1 MTDNPF
7 IIKGI
12 ISKDLF
18 CDRVDELQLLK
29 RNVRAGIDTT
39 LVSPRRM
46 GKTGL
51 IFRFFEELA
60 DTGMETLYVDIYA
73 SRDINDLIKLLA
85 EAILLKFPEK
95 STIGRRFMDF
105 LKGLRPSLSFDP
117 LSGEPKVSIV
127 HQTDHQK
134 EHSLRSL
141 LEFIDRQGTT
151 ILVALDEFQQ
161 INEYPE
167 QNTEALL
174 RSYIQQLKNTRFI
187 FCGSKRSVMLDMF
200 SNTKR
205 PFYASTQFL
214 SLEAIEKDVYAAFI
228 KALFEKYKRNI
239 FPEAVDYILE
249 WSRRH
254 TFYTQRL
261 CNQIFSSGYK
271 KPGIDDVKE
280 ACLSLLKSN
289 EAVFFQYR
297 QLLTPAQWNFLIALA
312 KEGEVRHI
320 TAQDFLRKYS
330 IGTPANAKRI
340 NESLIEKEL
349 ILHTP
354 DMKGNTYRVY
364 DVFFSKWLEME
375 Y

>member
-7 IIKGI
+7 IIKGF

-39 LVSPRRM
+39 LISPRRM

-51 IFRFFEELA
+51 IFRFFEEVT
-60 DTGMETLYVDIYA
+60 DTGIETLYVDIYA

-105 LKGLRPSLSFDP
+105 LKGLRPSVSFDP
-117 LSGEPKVSIV
+117 LSGAPKVSIL
-127 HQTDHQK
+127 HQNDQQK
-134 EHSLRSL
+134 EHSLKSL
-141 LEFIDRQGTT
+141 LEFIDRQKKT

-174 RSYIQQLKNTRFI
+174 RSYIQQLKNIRFI
-187 FCGSKRSVMLDMF
+187 FCGSKRSLMLDMF
-200 SNTKR
+200 ANVKR

-214 SLEAIEKDVYAAFI
+214 SLEEIEKDTYATFI
-228 KALFEKYKRNI
+228 KELFQKHKRNI
-239 FPEAVDYILE
+239 STESVEYILE

-261 CNQIFSSGYK
+261 CNQVFSMCYK
-271 KPGIDDVKE
+271 KPGIEEVKE

-297 QLLTPAQWNFLIALA
+297 QLLTSAQWNFLIALA
-312 KEGEVRHI
+312 KEEEVRHI
-320 TAQDFLRKYS
+320 TAQDFLAKYG

-349 ILHTP
+349 ILNIP
-354 DMKGNTYRVY
+354 DMQGNTYRVY
-364 DVFFSKWLEME
+364 DVFFSRWLEME